1 MEHFYLFVLTTLLIV
16 LTPGADTVLVTKN
29 TLMNGKGVGFKTVG
43 GICLGLTIHIAI
55 ALLGLS
61 AVIANSVLLFNIIKY
76 AGAAFLI
83 FMGISA
89 LFSKRFDLT
98 PDSTASNKKKKGSY
112 FLHGLLSNVL
122 NPKAIIFFMAF
133 LPQFMIPGQYN
144 LLHLVMIGITPVLL
158 TILWLF
164 IYVNLINSIRSWFQK
179 PLFISAFQRLSGI
192 MLMSLGMKL
201 AFDKE

>member
-1 MEHFYLFVLTTLLIV
+1 M
-16 LTPGADTVLVTKN
+16 
-29 TLMNGKGVGFKTVG
+29 
-43 GICLGLTIHIAI
+43 GLTIHIAI